1 MKGYTNAQ
9 GLFDPG
15 HLLVTSYAFSPKTLG
30 AIRLVLALYITFTA
44 IFTWVWDAE
53 RLMGPTNQPQACV
66 PFVTAF
72 DLQASLFT
80 NMGVAVIFPT
90 SHICRGS
97 V

>member
-15 HLLVTSYAFSPKTLG
+15 HALVTSYAFPSEILG
-30 AIRLVLALYITFTA
+30 TIRLVLALYITFTT
-44 IFTWVWDAE
+44 IFTWVWDAQ
-53 RLMGPTNQPQACV
+53 LTGSTNQPQAYV
-66 PFVTAF
+66 PFVTTF
-72 DLQASLFT
+72 DHRASLIT
-80 NMGVAVIFPT
+80 NMGPAVIFPT